1 MTKGLDQILSR
12 LNELQVK
19 APKAARAAVG
29 EGADEVEKILKVYT
43 PVYFILDGVHAKDVV
58 PLDGGYTFQTMV
70 RSIRSH
76 KVLKK
81 KQ

>member
-29 EGADEVEKILKVYT
+29 EGADEVEKILKVNT
-43 PVYFILDGVHAKDVV
+43 PVYFVLGILYHRLGNVSAS
-58 PLDGGYTFQTMV
+58 L
-70 RSIRSH
+70 
-76 KVLKK
+76 
-81 KQ
+81 